1 VRLSSVILGNRFQ
14 VLAQINKKRGAQGN
28 LCSKARRREGYA
40 ARNNSTCFCVFL
52 FLARSQFVSMMFWKF
67 QPVNS
72 FIDRISMEGIVIE
85 GGTN

>member
-1 VRLSSVILGNRFQ
+1 
-14 VLAQINKKRGAQGN
+14 
-28 LCSKARRREGYA
+28 
-40 ARNNSTCFCVFL
+40 VFL